1 MTTATATREILTK
14 EQIASEQET
23 IRHNLARFV
32 NKITNNG
39 ETIAQKYQD
48 FVNGEYPDA
57 KPYLIFAANNQL
69 ALMGDHVPDAP
80 SPAVRVHPEP
90 DADAVA
96 EDTPKPKK
104 PKITMKELA
113 NWDMGRLIRS
123 QSDNGRKLILALY
136 DMMNPPS
143 VFKSANPDEWKYQK
157 ATQIEPHHEFRA
169 MQELSKRGHGC
180 QNPYAHPQTSA
191 MEERRLQEWLA
202 RETREIDNNGLDIVT
217 YLFHVIDNQKETAQ
231 GEIIT
236 KPYTQSQRLWSIKH
250 LLWRGIDIPWEHIT
264 PADIEKY
271 YRELGEQKRIEAE
284 RRLEAERRVAG
295 PNPVAPLTP
304 EQESTVLGMLEHMQ
318 RQSEEAD
325 AKAAAKAKKAAKKAA
340 KRAAA
345 AKTDAHDYNA
355 AAKSNRN
362 SAGDPSANGSNGSAA
377 ASGNNNA
384 DKDNRKDTGDA
395 PANASAGSNGSAAA
409 IDTGGTAANATADKD
424 NDNNAG
430 DTSASADKDAAIDTD
445 NTDVDPAALTPD
457 ARGARAVANV
467 IARHPEVDL
476 DTALE
481 NHYSTAGVPKENL
494 THEQIYDAITA
505 EANFQKRQAIIQNR
519 MRAHDPN
526 AAPEDND
533 PPKSRSP

>member
-1 MTTATATREILTK
+1 MTTATATHEILTK

-23 IRHNLARFV
+23 VRHNLARFV

-39 ETIAQKYQD
+39 ETIAQKYHD
-48 FVNGEYPDA
+48 FINGEYPDA
-57 KPYLIFAANNQL
+57 KPYLIYSAMRDLSVMSGQL
-69 ALMGDHVPDAP
+69 P
-80 SPAVRVHPEP
+80 
-90 DADAVA
+90 
-96 EDTPKPKK
+96 EDTPGSPIRVVREEDKPKPKK

-143 VFKSANPDEWKYQK
+143 VFKSSNPDEWKYQK
-157 ATQIEPHHEFRA
+157 ATQIESHHEFRA
-169 MQELSKRGHGC
+169 MQEISKRGHGC
-180 QNPYAHPQTSA
+180 QNPYAYPRTSA

-202 RETREIDNNGLDIVT
+202 RETREINNNGLDIVT
-217 YLFHVIDNQKETAQ
+217 YLFHVIDNQKETAR

-295 PNPVAPLTP
+295 PNPNAPLTP
-304 EQESTVLGMLEHMQ
+304 EQESSVLGMLEHMQ
-318 RQSEEAD
+318 RQAD
-325 AKAAAKAKKAAKKAA
+325 ESDRRAAAKAKKAAKKAA

-345 AKTDAHDYNA
+345 AKSDALNGNA
-355 AAKSNRN
+355 AK
-362 SAGDPSANGSNGSAA
+362 PA
-377 ASGNNNA
+377 ASGNGNNG
-384 DKDNRKDTGDA
+384 KDTGDA
-395 PANASAGSNGSAAA
+395 PANASAGSNGSPAA
-409 IDTGGTAANATADKD
+409 IDTGDTAANSNAEKDSGKNTGKNADT
-424 NDNNAG
+424 DNNASAAKNTDAPADT
-430 DTSASADKDAAIDTD
+430 DTSADASD
-445 NTDVDPAALTPD
+445 NIDPATLSPD
-457 ARGARAVANV
+457 ARAARALAMA

-476 DTALE
+476 DTALA

-519 MRAHDPN
+519 MRSHDPD
-526 AAPEDND
+526 AGADDND
-533 PPKSRSP
+533 PPKTRSP